1 MVGCHNHDGAA
12 FDGMSA
18 AYRRVLWVVI
28 AINAGMFG
36 VETLAGHH
44 ASSQALKADALDFL
58 ADSLTYG
65 VTLWAIGRAGRTRAL
80 AALAKGISLALMG
93 LWVLG
98 STGYQVLVLG
108 VPEATMMGAVGLLA
122 FAANL
127 LSVLLL
133 VRYKDGDANVR
144 SVWLC
149 SRNDAIGNLG
159 VIAAAGLVWFTSS
172 GIPDLVVAGAM
183 AGLFCWSATEIIRR
197 ALGEL
202 REVGT
207 EIVKV

>member
-1 MVGCHNHDGAA
+1 MAGCSGHDGMA

-18 AYRRVLWVVI
+18 AYRRILWLVL
-28 AINAGMFG
+28 AINAVMFG
-36 VETLAGHH
+36 VETVAGHS
-44 ASSQALKADALDFL
+44 AGSQALKADALDFL
-58 ADSLTYG
+58 ADSVTYG
-65 VTLWAIGRAGRTRAL
+65 VSLWAIGRAGRTRAL
-80 AALAKGISLALMG
+80 AALAKGVSLALMG

-98 STGYQVLVLG
+98 STAYQVLVLG

-133 VRYKDGDANVR
+133 VRYKEGDANVR

-159 VIAAAGLVWFTSS
+159 VVAAAGLVYITSS

-183 AGLFCWSATEIIRR
+183 AGLFCWSAREIIRK

-202 REVGT
+202 REVRRQAAAA
-207 EIVKV
+207 